1 MSSMKNAAPRVIF
14 NGIEDNSRGQN
25 APLPETFAQH
35 TPLLMLFTQTGR
47 EDTTYVGDDFTA
59 LFGTESLN
67 RRSPYFNLQ
76 SMMAERLLGQG
87 NGFFV
92 KRLRPDD
99 AGAPARLTLALDIV
113 ADDIERTIGRMDGFD
128 YPGEGNE
135 NGVTETGDVETVD
148 GYRARLVVINDNQTA
163 VGQQRILDGGI
174 VSTRDGTQSSLYPLM
189 ELPVDSFGSHG
200 DLKGLSIWAPTT
212 RDVLP
217 FDEKV
222 SEDFVTRI
230 YRVMF
235 KKKNTPDST
244 PVTVRSKRGE
254 DYIDICFTPGA
265 YSASSDLEY
274 YAPDVLIDNYEDDG
288 STGNAQMQS
297 QFSEIFVY
305 QENIDT
311 VQRMIYDAELA
322 ANPVAGNVVKG
333 PGHID
338 FLTGVDING
347 ELHHALK
354 LEGALMGG
362 LTLGADTVV
371 YASGGSDGTMN
382 LDTYEQLFTRETLNF
397 GELGDQYE
405 DINRFP
411 FGFLYDPGLTMDGK
425 YAMMP
430 ALAKRPDLMIR
441 FTPYVDQDNRAPTL
455 SEEVSRTRSL
465 MARLR
470 AYPESSLYGTGVC
483 RAEIILQTGRLAEG
497 GYSRMVPQL
506 LDYLD
511 KWAAFGGAATGVLR
525 ESAHIDEHPN
535 NLTSVVNRLT
545 TPYINQRTQS
555 EIWDNGGTY
564 STTFDRRSNYYPA
577 IRSVYNDDT
586 SVLLSPITVAICCH
600 VMRIVFKAHAYF
612 SGNARLTKGQL
623 RERCDEHITKATNN
637 LFGGR
642 VEIRTETYHT
652 EADNDRGFSWHTRVS
667 VYGNNPANVMTFE
680 LETRRMEDLNNG

>member
-1 MSSMKNAAPRVIF
+1 MSNMKNAMPRVIF
-14 NGIEDNSRGQN
+14 NGINDQSRGTN

-35 TPLLMLFTQTGR
+35 TPLLMLFTQSG
-47 EDTTYVGDDFTA
+47 EEETTYVGSDFNA
-59 LFGTESLN
+59 LYGLESLN

-76 SMMAERLLGQG
+76 SLYAERLLAQG

-99 AGAPARLTLALDIV
+99 AGDPARLTVALDIV

-128 YPGEGNE
+128 YPGEGDE
-135 NGVTETGDVETVD
+135 SGVTETGDVETVA
-148 GYRARLVVINDNQTA
+148 GFRARVVLIEDNVTRI
-163 VGQQRILDGGI
+163 GQQRILDGGFA
-174 VSTRDGTQSSLYPLM
+174 SERDGRQSSLYPLF
-189 ELPVDSFGSHG
+189 ELPVRGFGKGG
-200 DLKGLSIWAPTT
+200 DLQGLSIWAPTT

-222 SEDFVTRI
+222 VEDFTTRI
-230 YRVMF
+230 FRMMF
-235 KKKNTPDST
+235 KKKNTVDSS

-254 DYIDICFTPGA
+254 EYVDICFTPGA
-265 YSASSDLEY
+265 FSTSSDMEY
-274 YAPDVLIDNYEDDG
+274 YAPDVLIDQYHDDG
-288 STGNAQMQS
+288 MGGGERRASP
-297 QFSEIFVY
+297 FSEIFVY
-305 QENIDT
+305 QENIDV
-311 VQRMIYDAELA
+311 VQKMIYDAELA
-322 ANPVAGNVVKG
+322 ANPVAGNVVRG

-338 FLTGVDING
+338 FLTGLDING
-347 ELHHALK
+347 ENHHALK
-354 LEGALMGG
+354 LEGPLMGG
-362 LTLGADTVV
+362 VTLGQDTVI
-371 YASGGSDGTMN
+371 YASGGSDGTMD
-382 LDTYEQLFTRETLNF
+382 LETYEKLFVRETLNF
-397 GELGDQYE
+397 GELDDQYE

-411 FGFLYDPGLTMDGK
+411 FGYLYDPGLTMDGK

-430 ALAKRPDLMIR
+430 ALAKRPDLICR
-441 FTPYVDQDNRAPTL
+441 FTPFIAEENRAPTV

-497 GYSRMVPQL
+497 GYSKMIPQL

-511 KWAAFGGAATGVLR
+511 KWAEFAGAANGILR
-525 ESAHIDEHPN
+525 ESKHIDEHPN
-535 NLTSVVNRLT
+535 NITSVVNRLSV
-545 TPYINQRTQS
+545 PYINSRTRS

-586 SVLLSPITVAICCH
+586 SVLLSPITTAICCH
-600 VMRIVFKAHAYF
+600 VMRIVYKAHAYF
-612 SGNARLTKGQL
+612 SGNARLTKAQL
-623 RERCDEHITKATNN
+623 RQQCDEHIIKATNGI
-637 LFGGR
+637 FGGR
-642 VEIRTETYHT
+642 VEIRTETFHT
-652 EADNDRGFSWHTRVS
+652 DADNDRGFSWHTRVT